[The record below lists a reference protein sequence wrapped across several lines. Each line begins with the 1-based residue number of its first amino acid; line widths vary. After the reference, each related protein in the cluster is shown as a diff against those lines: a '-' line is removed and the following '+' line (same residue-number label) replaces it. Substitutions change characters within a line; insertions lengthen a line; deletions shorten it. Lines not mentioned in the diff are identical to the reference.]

1 MTVPLPATHSRH
13 RCAEAHVAHAHHA
26 VAARRSDGAV
36 LITSLLFLTVIT
48 LIGLSLFS
56 TTTAEEKI
64 SRNARDR
71 EVAFAAAE
79 AALRDAELRLT
90 GRWGKPTQAPQK
102 TDFDPAC
109 ANGLCDARSAAL
121 STPPTSRDFFD
132 AASVAIPISTV
143 TGSPKLPG
151 FPDARQ
157 PRYMIEMLCFT
168 TCKEEIFRIT
178 VQARGR
184 LPNTM
189 VMLQELYLPANSLTG
204 SANGAGGTSSAS
216 GSSSGPATSAASGS

>member
-1 MTVPLPATHSRH
+1 MTPVSLPNPARH
-13 RCAEAHVAHAHHA
+13 RGRRHGG
-26 VAARRSDGAV
+26 AA
-36 LITSLLFLTVIT
+36 LITSLLFLVVIT
-48 LIGLSLFS
+48 LIGLSIFS

-90 GRWGKPTQAPQK
+90 GRWRMPSVAPFK
-102 TDFDPAC
+102 SDFSPSC
-109 ANGLCDARSAAL
+109 ANGLCDARTATP
-121 STPPTSRDFFD
+121 TPPLHSRDFFD
-132 AASVAIPISTV
+132 AASSAVPISTV

-151 FPDARQ
+151 FPDPRQ
-157 PRYMIEMLCFT
+157 PRYMIEMLCGAS
-168 TCKEEIFRIT
+168 CKEEIFRIT

-189 VMLQELYLPANSLTG
+189 VMLQEIYLPPAPLAGTNPAPAAATTATAATG
-204 SANGAGGTSSAS
+204 TTGAQPSSTIA
-216 GSSSGPATSAASGS
+216 P